1 MTAAWARTAQAAP
14 RFGHVVVIGAGILG
28 ATIAC
33 HLARRGVHVTVLEKS
48 SPASGATG
56 DSFAYLNASTKK
68 DRPYHELN
76 ALGMAGWHRLQA
88 ELNGALPLRWGGAV
102 YWQTESAA
110 AKQLLE
116 TLRRCQEWGYAG
128 RRIDDAEL
136 RSLLPSAVPGHIES
150 AVLFEQEGA
159 IDPSGAADVLLAH
172 AKKLGATV
180 QYPVDVTG
188 FEVADNRVRRVR
200 TADGAI
206 EADAVVVAAG
216 LGSEAIVNSL
226 GVKLPLTSS
235 IGVLVHTEPHAAV
248 LDRVVF
254 APGSTIRQTIDGR
267 IVSSDGYQGATPEH
281 SLAEQGRRILNSA
294 ARYFPGLK
302 DARIAR
308 VSVGKR
314 VLPADGFPV
323 LGFAGSFTNVY
334 VTVTHSGVTLAPII
348 AQYATQELLD
358 GVAVERLAPYRP
370 SRFS

>member
-159 IDPSGAADVLLAH
+159 IDPSGAVDVLLAH
-172 AKKLGATV
+172 AKKLGARV

-206 EADAVVVAAG
+206 EADAVVVAA
-216 LGSEAIVNSL
+216 
-226 GVKLPLTSS
+226 
-235 IGVLVHTEPHAAV
+235 V

-267 IVSSDGYQGATPEH
+267 IVSSDGYQGATPED

-323 LGFAGSFTNVY
+323 LGFAGSFTNIY

-370 SRFS
+370 SRFSWRGSASVPSADSPNSWRSG